1 MNDIQMSLLQQ
12 LELGQSQWCQKMSEL
27 PIFSR
32 KEFLSHY
39 NVQYDM
45 VHMIWSILYGPYPW
59 YFQKSLLS
67 SKFRENTF
75 LPPTVNLSNIKT
87 LYNTICRVTGVFII
101 VSNSK
106 TNTGRYQKSAATIF
120 PEIEYNSSKN
130 NRSHPNKERI
140 VRLTQTA
147 DFVRYFNTRS
157 VSWIV
162 PLLMKYMSSVYKKY
176 IFDRLRKK
184 L

>member
-1 MNDIQMSLLQQ
+1 MTYKCLFSSSWSLVKVNDARK
-12 LELGQSQWCQKMSEL
+12 CQNC
-27 PIFSR
+27 R
-32 KEFLSHY
+32 YSHEKSFY
-39 NVQYDM
+39 LIITFN
-45 VHMIWSILYGPYPW
+45 MIWSILYGPYPW